1 MNWAQVK
8 ALNSTVGTPQFKP
21 LDVVIGD
28 MLDDVKGSMRRI
40 DGFSPITIQPSDNWA
55 SANESDLTTLIASS
69 MVADGFFVV
78 EYKVV
83 ESGGRSMVFRTEP
96 VKMAGATL
104 NFVDEK
110 MAIFGVL
117 SKIYL
122 RIYKPIDSVENNV
135 SVSTIAVSAESNSYG
150 ESIELDYQVEIVNI
164 YKVY

>member
-8 ALNSTVGTPQFKP
+8 ALNSTVGTPQFQP
-21 LDVVIGD
+21 LDVVIGA
-28 MLDDVKGSMRRI
+28 MLDNVKGAMRKI
-40 DGFSPITIQPSDNWA
+40 DDFSPVTIQPSDNWA
-55 SANESDLTTLIASS
+55 SANEGDLNKLISS
-69 MVADGFFVV
+69 YKVSDGFFVV
-78 EYKVV
+78 EYKLV
-83 ESGGRSMVFRTEP
+83 ESGGRAMIFRTEP
-96 VKMAGATL
+96 IKMSGSTL